1 MAENNIHVE
10 LSQEVPEF
18 LSSDLISKLAYID
31 ERIAKGTLNT
41 ERDVVILTLRENAS
55 TSAKEKI
62 TEKVLRMATAFVR
75 EAFQPKVQ
83 LLEDH
88 LDRLTFQKI
97 DPTKE
102 LLDLKELFQE
112 SNGVYVLGPL
122 LSRLIAFFEKEFL
135 ELAFSFNARPY
146 RFPTLV
152 PGALLERVN
161 YFHAFPHSLSF
172 ATHLREDLDVIQ
184 EFSKNAHCQHDGL
197 NTSMESFSKIQ
208 TLLSPAVCYHLY
220 FSLADS
226 RLTEDHIAATAV
238 GNCFRYESSNLNSLE
253 RLWNF
258 TMREIIF
265 IGSKD
270 YVLEQRELGRQKMAK
285 KLEAIGMAYKVESA
299 NDPFFIGE
307 YKQAAFQNAF
317 HLKYEIRALLPYK
330 HSTLAVG
337 SYNYHQDFFGR
348 QLNIQQKDGTS
359 IHTGCLAFG
368 LERIAF
374 AFLSQFGLDKENWPS
389 YVKERIE

>member
-1 MAENNIHVE
+1 MAEEFIKIE
-10 LSQEVPEF
+10 LSTKVPEF
-18 LSSDLISKLAYID
+18 LSDDLISKLAYID
-31 ERIAKGTLNT
+31 ERIAHGTLNP
-41 ERDVVILTLRENAS
+41 ERNTVILTVLEKVSAS
-55 TSAKEKI
+55 MKEKI
-62 TEKVLRMATAFVR
+62 TKKVLRMTTAFIN

-88 LDRLTFQKI
+88 LDRKTIQKV
-97 DPTKE
+97 DPTQE
-102 LLDLKELFQE
+102 LLDRKELYAE
-112 SNGVYVLGPL
+112 SRGVYVLGPL
-122 LSRLIAFFEKEFL
+122 LSGLIAFFEKEFL
-135 ELAFSFNARPY
+135 ELAATFNAKPY
-146 RFPTLV
+146 RFPTLI
-152 PGALLERVN
+152 PGAMLERVN

-172 ATHLREDLDVIQ
+172 ATHLKEDLDVIQ
-184 EFSKNAHCQHDGL
+184 EFSRNAHCQHDGL
-197 NTSMESFSKIQ
+197 NTSMDSFSKIQ
-208 TLLSPAVCYHLY
+208 NLLSPAVCYHLY

-238 GNCFRYESSNLNSLE
+238 GNCFRFESTNLNSLE

-285 KLEAIGMAYKVESA
+285 KFEAIEIAYKVESA

-317 HLKYEIRALLPYK
+317 HLKYEIRTLLPYK
-330 HSTLAVG
+330 KTTLAVG

-348 QLNIQQKDGTS
+348 QLKIQQRDGS
-359 IHTGCLAFG
+359 PIHTGCIAFG

-374 AFLSQFGLDKENWPS
+374 AFLSQFGFDRDNWPS
-389 YVKERIE
+389 YVKERVE

>member
-1 MAENNIHVE
+1 MWN

-31 ERIAKGTLNT
+31 ERITKGTLSA
-41 ERDVVILTLRENAS
+41 ERDVVILTLREDVS
-55 TSAKEKI
+55 SSVKDKI
-62 TEKVLRMATAFVR
+62 TEKVLRMATAFVK

-88 LDRLTFQKI
+88 LDRKTFHSI
-97 DPTKE
+97 DPTQE
-102 LLDLKELFQE
+102 LLDRKELFQE
-112 SNGVYVLGPL
+112 SKGVYVLGPL
-122 LSRLIAFFEKEFL
+122 LSRLVDFFEKEFL
-135 ELAFSFNARPY
+135 KLAFTFQAQPY

-184 EFSKNAHCQHDGL
+184 EFSKHAHCQHDGL
-197 NTSMESFSKIQ
+197 STSMESFSKIQ
-208 TLLSPAVCYHLY
+208 NLLSPAVCYHLY

-226 RLTEDHIAATAV
+226 QLTKDHIAATAV
-238 GNCFRYESSNLNSLE
+238 GNCFRYESTNLNSLE

-270 YVLEQRELGRQKMAK
+270 YVLEQRESGRLKMAE
-285 KLEAIGMAYKVESA
+285 KLELIGMAYKVESA

-330 HSTLAVG
+330 KSTLAVG

-348 QLNIQQKDGTS
+348 QLKITQKDGAP

-368 LERIAF
+368 LERITF
-374 AFLSQFGLDKENWPS
+374 AFLSQFGLDIKNWPS
-389 YVKERIE
+389 YVKERVE

>member
-1 MAENNIHVE
+1 MDEKHFHVE
-10 LSQEVPEF
+10 LSQVVPEF
-18 LSSDLISKLAYID
+18 LSTDFISKLAYID
-31 ERIAKGTLNT
+31 ERIVQGTLNP

-62 TEKVLRMATAFVR
+62 TEKVLRMTTAFLR
-75 EAFQPKVQ
+75 DAFQPKAQ

-88 LDRLTFQKI
+88 LDRPTFQKI
-97 DPTKE
+97 DPTQE
-102 LLDLKELFQE
+102 LLDRRELFQE
-112 SNGVYVLGPL
+112 SNGVFVLGPL

-135 ELAFSFNARPY
+135 ELAITFNARPY

-152 PGALLERVN
+152 PGAMLERVN

-197 NTSMESFSKIQ
+197 STSMESFSKIQ
-208 TLLSPAVCYHLY
+208 NLLSPAVCYHLY

-238 GNCFRYESSNLNSLE
+238 GNCFRYESTNLNSLE

-258 TMREIIF
+258 SMREIIF

-270 YVLEQRELGRQKMAK
+270 YVLEQRELGRHQMAK
-285 KLEAIGMAYKVESA
+285 KLEAVGMAYKVESA

-330 HSTLAVG
+330 NSTLAVG

-348 QLNIQQKDGTS
+348 QLKIQQRDGS
-359 IHTGCLAFG
+359 PIHTGCLAFG

-374 AFLSQFGLDKENWPS
+374 AFLSQFGLLQENWPS
-389 YVKERIE
+389 YVKEGIE